1 MGISIFSEIA
11 NREFSN
17 SEVLTEQIQKN
28 ILNQEPQ
35 NNIQREV
42 IKELKTKFKKVKSS
56 YYQRCLK
63 IIREGLSEDKNKLID
78 ISREP
83 GASLWLTTVPIK
95 EGFQMDKQSF
105 WNLIKIRYGYQL
117 DRLPATCE
125 CDFKFDLEHSLSCK
139 KGGFVTLR
147 HNTIRDLTAT
157 LLAEVCKDVRV
168 EPLLNPLTGEHLT
181 EATAVTSEEARLD
194 IAARGFWISG
204 QKAFFDVRV
213 FNLIARRYR
222 NSKISKAY
230 ETNEKEK
237 KRKYNQRILD
247 IEHSSFTPIIFTA
260 MGGMGREAKQ
270 FYKRL

>member
-1 MGISIFSEIA
+1 M
-11 NREFSN
+11 
-17 SEVLTEQIQKN
+17 
-28 ILNQEPQ
+28 
-35 NNIQREV
+35 
-42 IKELKTKFKKVKSS
+42 
-56 YYQRCLK
+56 
-63 IIREGLSEDKNKLID
+63 
-78 ISREP
+78 
-83 GASLWLTTVPIK
+83 
-95 EGFQMDKQSF
+95 
-105 WNLIKIRYGYQL
+105 
-117 DRLPATCE
+117 
-125 CDFKFDLEHSLSCK
+125 
-139 KGGFVTLR
+139 
-147 HNTIRDLTAT
+147 
-157 LLAEVCKDVRV
+157 
-168 EPLLNPLTGEHLT
+168 LNPLTGEHLT

-270 FYKRL
+270 FYKRLCELLADKKKENLSMITTWVRRKVIFALMRSVLLCLRGSRFSWSQDHLYSPIQTRTSDCESLCSM